1 MKKALKDIL
10 DNGLVSDLYKAER
23 AIHVNKRI
31 RDNAK
36 YINESKVSSR
46 TLFVY
51 IQTLS
56 FNEAV
61 LALSRIYDNPDKRYP
76 TRCILRVIELLKE
89 KSNEAP
95 IVNQTYQTIKLLK
108 HHSFPDILI
117 EDIESQNYE
126 SFAHR
131 FGLVL
136 ESDYHD
142 VKLQESLKELRK
154 IRDKVLAHN
163 EVISKQKLKQIEWS
177 SFDHLVE
184 FAQKVIGLLGWAYYS
199 TAFVHLD
206 HYHLSS
212 DAKQLSSMLGKV
224 LLELDI
230 IKKTPR

>member
-1 MKKALKDIL
+1 MKRELKDIL
-10 DNGLVSDLYKAER
+10 DNGLVPDMYKAER

-31 RDNAK
+31 RANAN
-36 YINESKVSSR
+36 YINESKASSR

-76 TRCILRVIELLKE
+76 TRCILKVIELLKD
-89 KSNEAP
+89 KSKETP

-126 SFAHR
+126 SFANR
-131 FGLVL
+131 LSLIL

-142 VKLQESLKELRK
+142 VKLQESLKELRI

-163 EVISKQKLKQIEWS
+163 EAISKLKQIEWS

-184 FAQKVIGLLGWAYYS
+184 FAQKVIGLLGWAYFN
-199 TAFVHLD
+199 TAYVHLD

-224 LLELDI
+224 FFELDI
-230 IKKTPR
+230 IQKSSN